1 MQSLKAVLGGLL
13 FLVQFLRKGKNVSK
27 RDRFE
32 QRTTIIT
39 NFATILKHNKMKKVI
54 YLLGIMFLMVGAV
67 KAQDTKAEIGPEIEF
82 EKVVHDYG
90 DVPFNGNGECEFRFT
105 NTGNEPLLIQKPKS
119 SCGCTIPSWP
129 NEPILPGESDVIK
142 VTYRTNRAGNIN
154 KTVTVTSNAL
164 KNSTVVLRIKGRVL
178 EQAAE
183 AMPEKKNDFG
193 NGSPVN
199 NH

>member
-1 MQSLKAVLGGLL
+1 
-13 FLVQFLRKGKNVSK
+13 
-27 RDRFE
+27 
-32 QRTTIIT
+32 
-39 NFATILKHNKMKKVI
+39 MKKVI
-54 YLLGIMFLMVGAV
+54 YLLGIMLLMAGAV
-67 KAQDTKAEIGPEIEF
+67 KAQDSKAAIGPEIEF

-129 NEPILPGESDVIK
+129 NEPILPGESEVIK
-142 VTYRTNRAGNIN
+142 VTYRTNRAGAIN

-178 EQAAE
+178 EQAAA
-183 AMPEKKNDFG
+183 AMPEKKHDFG

-199 NH
+199 NR

>member
-1 MQSLKAVLGGLL
+1 
-13 FLVQFLRKGKNVSK
+13 
-27 RDRFE
+27 
-32 QRTTIIT
+32 
-39 NFATILKHNKMKKVI
+39 MKKVI
-54 YLLGIMFLMVGAV
+54 YLLGIMLLMAGVA
-67 KAQDTKAEIGPEIEF
+67 KAQDKKATMGPEIEF
-82 EKVVHDYG
+82 EKLVHDYG

-105 NTGNEPLLIQKPKS
+105 NTGTEPLLVQKPKS

-154 KTVTVTSNAL
+154 KTVTVTSNAV

-178 EQAAE
+178 DQPTE
-183 AMPEKKNDFG
+183 ALPEKNSGFS

>member
-1 MQSLKAVLGGLL
+1 
-13 FLVQFLRKGKNVSK
+13 
-27 RDRFE
+27 
-32 QRTTIIT
+32 
-39 NFATILKHNKMKKVI
+39 MKKVI
-54 YLLGIMFLMVGAV
+54 YLLGIMLLMAGAV
-67 KAQDTKAEIGPEIEF
+67 KAQDKKAQNGPEIEF

-129 NEPILPGESDVIK
+129 KEPILPGESEVIK

-154 KTVTVTSNAL
+154 KTVTVTSNAI

-178 EQAAE
+178 EQPNE
-183 AMPEKKNDFG
+183 AMPEKKSNAG
-193 NGSPVN
+193 VGTPVN
-199 NH
+199 KN